1 MPEDSELV
9 RSLLAAYEAQSG
21 LKGEAMS
28 TGGGTYAKV
37 LKQGVAFGA
46 VFPGEE
52 ELAHLANEYESID
65 SLMLAMKIYADALIR
80 LAGA

>member
-1 MPEDSELV
+1 
-9 RSLLAAYEAQSG
+9 
-21 LKGEAMS
+21 
-28 TGGGTYAKV
+28 V

-65 SLMLAMKIYADALIR
+65 SLMLAMKIYADAQIR